1 MNIFD
6 QILKEMDKMGVKL
19 VPTFIFNHEPEV
31 YKLTI
36 HYKDESEYHVKN
48 ARDIKILKHK
58 SGGHDIEYSYTKHLS
73 RGTEFGTEKSMSDS
87 HVKTST
93 HDVIGITM
101 ETRKD
106 NGVYRKEY
114 VEVA

>member
-1 MNIFD
+1 M
-6 QILKEMDKMGVKL
+6 LVET
-19 VPTFIFNHEPEV
+19 VPTNSKLWTIKQHTPVYTNYGEV

-36 HYKDESEYHVKN
+36 HYKDGETYHVKS
-48 ARDIKILKHK
+48 ARDIKIWKHK
-58 SGGHDIEYSYTKHLS
+58 SGGHDIEYYYTKHLS
-73 RGTEFGTEKSMSDS
+73 RGTQFGTEKSVSDI

-106 NGVYRKEY
+106 SGVYRKEY